1 MDSEEV
7 VVKLPAARKHRRH
20 SDEFRQQIIEACLQ
34 PGVSVSA
41 IAVANQLNTNMVR
54 TWLKAYRELRG
65 DPPRGRRPEPIPVEP
80 APKMVPIQI
89 RETETDAAIRVS
101 VRMADR
107 EIEVHWPLAD
117 ARTCIQWLREVL
129 R

>member
-1 MDSEEV
+1 MDTEEV
-7 VVKLPAARKHRRH
+7 VVKLPATRKYRRH
-20 SDEFRQQIIEACLQ
+20 SEEFRKRIIESCLQ

-54 TWLKAYRELRG
+54 TWVKEYRELRG
-65 DPPRGRRPEPIPVEP
+65 YPPLSRRPEREPDEP
-80 APKMVPIQI
+80 APMMVPIQI
-89 RETETDAAIRVS
+89 REAGTDAGIRVS

-107 EIEVHWPLAD
+107 EIEVNWPIAD